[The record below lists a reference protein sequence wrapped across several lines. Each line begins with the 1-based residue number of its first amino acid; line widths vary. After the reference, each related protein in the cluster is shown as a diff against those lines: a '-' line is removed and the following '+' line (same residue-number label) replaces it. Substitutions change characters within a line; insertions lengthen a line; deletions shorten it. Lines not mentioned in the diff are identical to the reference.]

1 MTLPTYYNT
10 GSAAVSAGGLT
21 VTGTGTG
28 WGTDS
33 FDQPVIAA
41 GDFFMDPAQP
51 EIPPQRIA
59 SVTDATHLVLARPWP
74 GANVAGLYEVQFV
87 GDIVRST
94 AQTRRMLEG
103 LTYGLLFEWIIALS
117 HEDGVISGQTGVIK
131 VPIPRNIQVQGI
143 SAYLNDPSD
152 SGNVVLDLNLDDASV
167 LSTKLTINQGEHSS
181 EAVGTTP
188 YVLTE
193 DEWDKGQV
201 LSVDFDTAGSNAAG
215 IKLTIIGQR
224 RN

>member
-1 MTLPTYYNT
+1 MTLPTYYAT
-10 GSAAVSAGGLT
+10 GTASVNNGATT

-33 FDQPVIAA
+33 FGTPVIAA

-59 SVTDATHLVLARPWP
+59 SVTDATHLALARPWP
-74 GANVAGLYEVQFV
+74 GANVSGAYEVQFV

-117 HEDGVISGQTGVIK
+117 HEDGVISGQTGVIT
-131 VPIPRNIQVQGI
+131 VPIPRDIRVQGV
-143 SAYLNDPSD
+143 SAYLNDPST
-152 SGNVVLDLNLDDASV
+152 SGNVVMDLNLDGASV

-181 EAVGTTP
+181 EAAGTTP

-193 DEWDKGQV
+193 DDWDKGRV

-215 IKLTIIGQR
+215 AKLTIIGQR

>member
-74 GANVAGLYEVQFV
+74 GANVAGPYEVQFV

-117 HEDGVISGQTGVIK
+117 HEDGQIAEQVGVIT
-131 VPIPRNIQVQGI
+131 VPIPRDIEVFELSMWLNEPSNSGDVATDIMLDGI
-143 SAYLNDPSD
+143 SI
-152 SGNVVLDLNLDDASV
+152 
-167 LSTKLTINQGEHSS
+167 LSPKLFVKQGQHSS
-181 EAVGTTP
+181 DAPGTTA
-188 YVLTE
+188 YGLSSSQ
-193 DEWDKGQV
+193 WNKGQV
-201 LSVDFDTAGSNAAG
+201 MRIDFLTPGSNAAG
-215 IKLTIIGQR
+215 AKLTISGQR

>member
-10 GSAAVSAGGLT
+10 GTAAVNAGGLT

-33 FDQPVIAA
+33 FDQPVIAP

-51 EIPPQRIA
+51 QIPPQRIA
-59 SVTDATHLVLARPWP
+59 LVTDATHLVLARPWP
-74 GANVAGLYEVQFV
+74 GANVAGAYEVQFV

-117 HEDGVISGQTGVIK
+117 HEDGVISNQAGVIT
-131 VPIPRNIQVQGI
+131 VPIPRNIKVAEI
-143 SAYLNDPSD
+143 SAYLNDAST
-152 SGNVVLDLNLDDASV
+152 SGNVVLDLNLDGVSV